1 MIPNWEDLDEKERI
15 SHSGSERGCAAL
27 GRGGVN
33 RPLCSAVAAVDCV
46 TRERKVRL
54 LLEYQFDFII
64 FLFVSIVCPALSHHA
79 CPASGSSR

>member
-1 MIPNWEDLDEKERI
+1 MKRRELATQEV
-15 SHSGSERGCAAL
+15 SVAVQLL
-27 GRGGVN
+27 GEGAVN
-33 RPLCSAVAAVDCV
+33 RPLCSSVAAVDCV